1 MTPFNKLIFTLSL
14 TGFLGFPLPGGQTAL
29 GESTYYPD
37 PNQASVNN
45 NSYSKNGSVKSNS
58 ESSFNAPTS
67 DAPGNNS
74 TQTSANSADFPGAD
88 IPSYAAPPANPNSNP
103 FIIEP
108 DGIPALNIVAPPE
121 RPPLPAP
128 ARTLPGF
135 NTVGAYPS
143 GKAAIKVESWRPQA
157 LKLQKLAITKLDLL
171 NTVSLEAQSNMESVS
186 AALPAIANINSNGV
200 FLYAHAATAGQA
212 LLLLYN
218 ADRNVTEK
226 LYLVYMP
233 NTTGKIELRAQ
244 CENKNKLLNQAKAQ
258 AILNLLKKTA
268 EEKANP
274 QNLL

>member
-1 MTPFNKLIFTLSL
+1 MTPFYKLIFALSL
-14 TGFLGFPLPGGQTAL
+14 TGFLGIPLTGSQTAW

-37 PNQASVNN
+37 PNQGYFKNN
-45 NSYSKNGSVKSNS
+45 REN
-58 ESSFNAPTS
+58 SFNAPTS
-67 DAPGNNS
+67 DAPGNS
-74 TQTSANSADFPGAD
+74 SPQATINSAITPSTAS
-88 IPSYAAPPANPNSNP
+88 IPSNVGPPANPNSSP

-108 DGIPALNIVAPPE
+108 DGIPAMNIVAPPE

-128 ARTLPGF
+128 DRTLPGF
-135 NTVGAYPS
+135 NSVGSYPN

-157 LKLQKLAITKLDLL
+157 LKLQKLAITKLDPL

-186 AALPAIANINSNGV
+186 ATLPAIANLNSSGV

-233 NTTGKIELRAQ
+233 NTDGKIELRAK
-244 CENKNKLLNQAKAQ
+244 CDSKNKLLNQAKAQ
-258 AILNLLKKTA
+258 AILNLLKRAA